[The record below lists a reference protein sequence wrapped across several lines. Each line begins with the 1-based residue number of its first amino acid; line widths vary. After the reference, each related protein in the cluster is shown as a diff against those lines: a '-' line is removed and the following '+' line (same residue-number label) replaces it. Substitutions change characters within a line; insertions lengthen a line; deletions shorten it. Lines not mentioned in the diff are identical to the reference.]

1 MKNSVRL
8 VQSFE
13 SLHASPES
21 TDFPG
26 KLLPPGQRIESW
38 HIVGRASDWE
48 IAQERLLARLPAF
61 QGIRLLAIEVADPQT
76 FTGVRRLAAFCADGR
91 IRLRFDHVIRDPA
104 REDAGGSMAAES
116 IRNLCAKVNA
126 ERIGPM
132 TPAVM
137 VVLPLKPKTVGEILP
152 LWVWLEDEQISYQ
165 ITVGDLNGASER
177 QRYMIT
183 ETLENA
189 ASRASLTERGQFYCA
204 EARDALVAGE
214 VLEQANGIVI
224 AGEGREAH
232 EAVRHGEV
240 ALPLPDPPFRW
251 RLRRLLRRWKLDNW
265 SILLRGVTN
274 LSLSLVDGSRASH
287 PRRSDGR
294 TGQALVI
301 GWYGTET
308 VGDKAILGGILRE
321 MFAKR
326 PELKVTVA
334 STLPFYTRQTMNELG
349 HTTSSEVVP
358 YDFGRIARLMPELD
372 EVLIGGGPLMDLV
385 EMFDLVRVMHLA
397 RKAGVATVIA
407 GCGVGPAHWFVTR
420 WAVRALLELA
430 DIVVLRD
437 RDSKDLLD
445 SWHMDSQK
453 VEVGLDPA
461 INYVARL
468 ALPLRVKEGRGPVLG
483 VAVRDWPRKFG
494 RSLDQAAFEAR
505 RSELA
510 RLWASV
516 CDGFLRQHGGQ
527 VKLVPMHTLHIG
539 DDDRW
544 FQARVRA
551 LAAEKD
557 SIRQLTGSYSAEDI
571 AEEIRDCDVF
581 LGMRYH
587 SILFAAALGVP
598 TVAVDYSRGGKVAA
612 FGRRVL
618 PPESVFDVATLEA
631 SQIIGAL
638 GRALGMRRDSEKQR
652 RHSREELVSKARLAG
667 EAAALLL

>member
-326 PELKVTVA
+326 PELRVTVA

-420 WAVRALLELA
+420 WAIRALLELA